1 MTIICGSP
9 MMVSG
14 LLSDPVGRRTNDG
27 IRKIPKTSP
36 KIKARTSRKQRDE
49 TVTTKGPRTII
60 LRYHSGQFHQI
71 PADPRHSIRW
81 VAFRRDGRSGMA
93 VGNKGLVL
101 NFNGV
106 TFGQQNSPSQ
116 ENLRCASYNTA
127 GEVIIVGNHGTILYS
142 KDGELTPIKEDTKD
156 NLRRVSWS
164 PDGSAAILVGNNGT
178 ALSWRGGKIKEVSG
192 AINNLRSVSW
202 HPEDHEALISG
213 NYFGTSMVPCPT
225 LYSYELASERM
236 RPLKTTDK
244 IDILGIEWRPDG
256 EYALA
261 VGYELVWH
269 EPRLL
274 RWTNSELEEVRF
286 PESGLYPTTIA
297 WAPQDDLALIGTGS
311 PHLPGRDEG
320 RVLEYREGGIRR
332 LYSGTYRITCI
343 AWNPM
348 EDYAVIVGQK
358 AARTFTT

>member
-1 MTIICGSP
+1 
-9 MMVSG
+9 MMVSE
-14 LLSDPVGRRTNDG
+14 LLSDRVGRRTNDG

-49 TVTTKGPRTII
+49 TVITKGPGTII
-60 LRYHSGQFHQI
+60 LRYHGGQFHQI

-81 VAFRRDGRSGMA
+81 VAFRRDGRSGVA

-106 TFGQQNSPSQ
+106 TFEQQNSPSQ

-127 GEVIIVGNHGTILYS
+127 GEAIIVGNHGTILYS
-142 KDGELTPIKEDTKD
+142 RDGELTPINEDTKD

-178 ALSWRGGKIKEVSG
+178 ALSWRGGKIKEVAG
-192 AINNLRSVSW
+192 AIN
-202 HPEDHEALISG
+202 
-213 NYFGTSMVPCPT
+213 GTSMVPCPT
-225 LYSYELASERM
+225 LYSYELASERI

-244 IDILGIEWRPDG
+244 IDILAIEWRPDG

-261 VGYELVWH
+261 VGYEVVWH

-274 RWTNSELEEVRF
+274 SWTNNELEEIRF
-286 PESGLYPTTIA
+286 PESGLYPTAIG

-311 PHLPGRDEG
+311 PHPPGRDEG
-320 RVLEYREGGIRR
+320 RVLEYREGSIRR
-332 LYSGTYRITCI
+332 LYSSTHRITCI
-343 AWNPM
+343 AWNPR

>member
-1 MTIICGSP
+1 VI
-9 MMVSG
+9 
-14 LLSDPVGRRTNDG
+14 
-27 IRKIPKTSP
+27 
-36 KIKARTSRKQRDE
+36 
-49 TVTTKGPRTII
+49 TKGPGTII

-81 VAFRRDGRSGMA
+81 VAFRRDGGSGVA

-127 GEVIIVGNHGTILYS
+127 GEAIIVGNHGTILYS

-178 ALSWRGGKIKEVSG
+178 ALSWRGGEIKEVAG
-192 AINNLRSVSW
+192 AINNLRSVTW
-202 HPEDHEALISG
+202 HPDGHEALISG

-244 IDILGIEWRPDG
+244 IDILAIEWRPDG

-261 VGYELVWH
+261 VGYEVVWH

-274 RWTNSELEEVRF
+274 RWTNNELEEIRF

-311 PHLPGRDEG
+311 PHPPGRDEG
-320 RVLEYREGGIRR
+320 RVLEYREGSIRR
-332 LYSGTYRITCI
+332 LYSSTHRITCI
-343 AWNPM
+343 AWNPR